1 MRFTSLLVLAFFLA
15 VGGFFAPDASAQFTT
30 TGFEDITG
38 QPVPTGTFNSGANAP
53 VSSDAGIWEAAN
65 SGASG
70 GNAVPGTAAGS
81 TGGFSTGTASNGN
94 FLPTSST
101 GSANAAA
108 FQAANAG
115 GGAAGAAAAGGC
127 NGQQIAGVCFPT
139 GTGLSEAPVQ
149 DILVALASWLLTIVG
164 IIALIAFVIS
174 GLQYL
179 LASGDEGMI
188 ETAKRHMTWSIVG
201 VVVALSGVV
210 IIQAIDA
217 LLQGQSTF

>member
-1 MRFTSLLVLAFFLA
+1 MRFPSLLVLAFFLA
-15 VGGFFAPDASAQFTT
+15 VGGFFASDASAQFTT
-30 TGFEDITG
+30 TGYEDITG
-38 QPVPTGTFNSGANAP
+38 QPVPTGPFNGANAP

-115 GGAAGAAAAGGC
+115 AAGGGAAAGGC
-127 NGQQIAGVCFPT
+127 SGQQIAGVCFPT

-174 GLQYL
+174 GIQYL

-217 LLQGQSTF
+217 LLQGSSTF